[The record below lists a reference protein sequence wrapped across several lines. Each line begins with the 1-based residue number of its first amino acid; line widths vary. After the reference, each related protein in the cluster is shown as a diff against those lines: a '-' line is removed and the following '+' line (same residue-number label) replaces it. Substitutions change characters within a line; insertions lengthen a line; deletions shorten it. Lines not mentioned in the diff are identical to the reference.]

1 MRGDAIHCDDTK
13 KLLLLPRDGGPP
25 CSNGAAGVLRRS
37 PHRSSR
43 AQPHT
48 KPPPPSEGASTA
60 TSSASKISS
69 SSCTTRSR
77 SRRPWLGSSMHM
89 QQHTPTAART
99 RSART
104 PARPLAHAKRA
115 DGSRSRSGTRS
126 NLRARP
132 SSHVHECGCPHL
144 AALPTAF
151 ERDPRVAR
159 RETTNANE
167 STNVANYS
175 EPV

>member
-1 MRGDAIHCDDTK
+1 MQK
-13 KLLLLPRDGGPP
+13 KLLLLRDEAPPR
-25 CSNGAAGVLRRS
+25 STGAAVALRRS
-37 PHRSSR
+37 PHSSSR
-43 AQPHT
+43 AQCRTRPS
-48 KPPPPSEGASTA
+48 PPSERAHTTA
-60 TSSASKISS
+60 TLTPRRSF
-69 SSCTTRSR
+69 SCCSTRSR
-77 SRRPWLGSSMHM
+77 SCSLWIGGSIHM